1 MCASVISRCDAAPV
15 FEFAEHVLDFVSL
28 LVESFV
34 VFDLYLPVLF
44 GRNAGFD
51 AFVFQSFPEPIG
63 IVAAIRQK
71 MLGKRQIIDD
81 QVRAFVITHLAFRQE
96 HHNRAA
102 HTIANGMEL
111 GVQAAFRAS
120 DTAGNI
126 PFLRRLAAVRWAL
139 RWVASI

>member
-1 MCASVISRCDAAPV
+1 MCTSVISGCDPSPV
-15 FEFAEHVLDFVSL
+15 FEFTEHVLDFVAL

-34 VFDLYLPVLF
+34 LFDLYLSVLL
-44 GRNAGFD
+44 GRNTGLD

-81 QVRAFVITHLAFRQE
+81 QARIFVITHLAFRQE
-96 HHNRAA
+96 HHNRAT

-111 GVQAAFRAS
+111 GV
-120 DTAGNI
+120 
-126 PFLRRLAAVRWAL
+126 
-139 RWVASI
+139 